1 MSSSPSITEPAR
13 VGRRWLPPWLAK
25 ASGLIVASVVLG
37 WAFAWAQSG
46 SYGADRKAGFWV
58 GLVHGAVMP
67 AALPCLLAGKDVP
80 IFNPTNTGRT
90 YKIGF
95 LFGINACGVVF
106 FGLGFRPASPKAR
119 GAGAG
124 EIADRGAPRV

>member
-25 ASGLIVASVVLG
+25 ASGLSVASVVLG

-90 YKIGF
+90 YR
-95 LFGINACGVVF
+95 VVF